1 MPITRTARI
10 ARTAHDKTHLN
21 RLGVPEFGVVEIQM
35 KGQGGSLSKCYRDA
49 SSTTPTAPATTG
61 VDTFHFAPGP
71 QYSAAT
77 WTADPA
83 LKDDVKIVYKLHNP
97 QFAIAEAKIEIFTR
111 FATDPVWTRK
121 LKDDDLLHGEHTLQ
135 FNAQDNWDGKI
146 DAHAD
151 FPDQF
156 LTVEHSPYKFKLTV
170 SGEGVNTSPTAWTYC
185 HVMVSKLEL
194 EYGPKTLLATQPA
207 NLEGGIHSETYDD
220 LILQG
225 AAPPTGG
232 TVKVFLKSDMFTNG
246 DNDMFGNQLYDRY
259 EALWGDG
266 PQIPLFCKVWVK
278 SSADADVVSPKAL
291 GKLRFLWDWES
302 TSVASPTT
310 FTQKAETYLV
320 DKTNP
325 KGRNCHLQAGRQARV
340 G

>member
-1 MPITRTARI
+1 M
-10 ARTAHDKTHLN
+10 
-21 RLGVPEFGVVEIQM
+21 
-35 KGQGGSLSKCYRDA
+35 
-49 SSTTPTAPATTG
+49 
-61 VDTFHFAPGP
+61 
-71 QYSAAT
+71 
-77 WTADPA
+77 
-83 LKDDVKIVYKLHNP
+83 
-97 QFAIAEAKIEIFTR
+97 
-111 FATDPVWTRK
+111 WTRK

-225 AAPPTGG
+225 TAPPTGG

-278 SSADADVVSPKAL
+278 SSADANVVSPKAL
-291 GKLRFLWDWES
+291 GKLKFLWDWES
-302 TSVASPTT
+302 TSVASPNELHTEGRKVPG
-310 FTQKAETYLV
+310 QKDQSQGPELPSPT
-320 DKTNP
+320 
-325 KGRNCHLQAGRQARV
+325 RRQARV